1 MRNEFNIEILKQYIA
16 QHNIQCSYCF
26 SSSRS
31 DRICNFYK
39 MYSAYIGKQYLPA
52 VYYSYTEL
60 AHGLQRAIADNA
72 IPQYIIEEIIE
83 LEIASL

>member
-1 MRNEFNIEILKQYIA
+1 MRNEFNIEVLKQYIL

-26 SSSRS
+26 SSSKS

-52 VYYSYTEL
+52 VYYTYREL
-60 AHGLQRAIADNA
+60 AYALKSAIAANA
-72 IPQYIIEEIIE
+72 IPQHIIEEIIE
-83 LEIASL
+83 LEIANL